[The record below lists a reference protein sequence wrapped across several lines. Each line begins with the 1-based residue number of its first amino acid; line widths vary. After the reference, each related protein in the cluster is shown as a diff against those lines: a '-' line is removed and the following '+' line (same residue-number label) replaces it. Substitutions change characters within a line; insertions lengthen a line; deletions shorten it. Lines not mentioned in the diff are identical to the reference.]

1 MLQRRLFC
9 TIAEANLH
17 PNSNAVQNCGKWGI
31 KQVTKSNFSESL
43 DEIGARIAD
52 SDFIAVSLQTT
63 GAYSS
68 PWKRHLPFD
77 TAEIGYLKARHAAE
91 RFQILQFAVCPFSFR
106 ASKVIAH
113 PYNFHLFPRDE
124 LKVGLPS
131 YSFSCQPSY
140 LVSLA
145 REGFDFNACI
155 ADGISYLSRAQ
166 ELAAKDHIR
175 NPSAPSCT
183 ILSPPSRSVADSI
196 FVERIKSRVK
206 HWIDACNDLGKK
218 PEDVL
223 ISSLRRMISAIEVH
237 GSRPC
242 LNIDTCSQRQVN
254 LVLETL
260 KDFVDVVPLLI
271 PANGSGIQTVRAIL
285 TSSQEDKDLFENEL
299 QDIGKEH
306 NKRIRGF
313 REVVELIA
321 SSQKPVVAHNSMNDF
336 TFIHS
341 KFLAPLPSTLDE
353 FRNSLGSVFPHILD
367 VKHLIKELGFQKNLN
382 NIYVATSYL
391 NSRFF
396 APVQVESTHQ
406 AMSTDAD
413 KVRSQGHSVVKISEL
428 FAKLCFILK
437 IDPKTLGAI
446 EEGHPHLPPALKC
459 YANMFDSC
467 STSYQGSTNEEEEEV
482 RLWAKRR
489 ERVSSKNMVFLWG
502 FQSGISTGQ
511 LKRLLHGKHEVFAG
525 EYDVRLVDDSCA
537 VVVFRNPGFSE
548 ALLEA
553 MDDLGEGCSS
563 SSLKEMVSEG
573 IRAARYDVYVKVCK
587 LELWKPNL
595 ADSLD
600 LALEEDESED
610 LSGMHND
617 EMIYLDDL

>member
-1 MLQRRLFC
+1 MSSDKTTSVHVTALDGLVNVNSLFTVAVFVGLSIATQGQKSLEERTACDAGIDKVRGLVVYEVVSFSFFLFSSLVAQGLKLAINLLTRDDTDEAIKAHVNTKALKFGMLGCAGGSMLGCLFLMMSMVRVIEIRLGVLSCGSKSSYNSVVALVSLRRLFC

-17 PNSNAVQNCGKWGI
+17 PSSNAVQNCGKWGI

-113 PYNFHLFPRDE
+113 P
-124 LKVGLPS
+124 
-131 YSFSCQPSY
+131 
-140 LVSLA
+140 
-145 REGFDFNACI
+145 
-155 ADGISYLSRAQ
+155 AQ
-166 ELAAKDHIR
+166 ELAAKDHFR

-306 NKRIRGF
+306 NKRTRGF

-321 SSQKPVVAHNSMNDF
+321 SSQKPVVAHYSMNDF

-353 FRNSLGSVFPHILD
+353 FRNSLGSVFAHILD
-367 VKHLIKELGFQKNLN
+367 VKHLSKELGFHKNLN
-382 NIYVATSYL
+382 NVYVATSYL
-391 NSRFF
+391 NSSPLHFL
-396 APVQVESTHQ
+396 AQIPKMAKSPVAKNKYGEV
-406 AMSTDAD
+406 
-413 KVRSQGHSVVKISEL
+413 SQFMEPISRVP
-428 FAKLCFILK
+428 I
-437 IDPKTLGAI
+437 IDRK
-446 EEGHPHLPPALKC
+446 
-459 YANMFDSC
+459 
-467 STSYQGSTNEEEEEV
+467 
-482 RLWAKRR
+482 
-489 ERVSSKNMVFLWG
+489 
-502 FQSGISTGQ
+502 
-511 LKRLLHGKHEVFAG
+511 
-525 EYDVRLVDDSCA
+525 
-537 VVVFRNPGFSE
+537 FR
-548 ALLEA
+548 
-553 MDDLGEGCSS
+553 
-563 SSLKEMVSEG
+563 
-573 IRAARYDVYVKVCK
+573 
-587 LELWKPNL
+587 
-595 ADSLD
+595 
-600 LALEEDESED
+600 
-610 LSGMHND
+610 
-617 EMIYLDDL
+617 

>member
-1 MLQRRLFC
+1 
-9 TIAEANLH
+9 
-17 PNSNAVQNCGKWGI
+17 
-31 KQVTKSNFSESL
+31 
-43 DEIGARIAD
+43 
-52 SDFIAVSLQTT
+52 
-63 GAYSS
+63 
-68 PWKRHLPFD
+68 
-77 TAEIGYLKARHAAE
+77 
-91 RFQILQFAVCPFSFR
+91 
-106 ASKVIAH
+106 
-113 PYNFHLFPRDE
+113 
-124 LKVGLPS
+124 
-131 YSFSCQPSY
+131 
-140 LVSLA
+140 
-145 REGFDFNACI
+145 
-155 ADGISYLSRAQ
+155 
-166 ELAAKDHIR
+166 
-175 NPSAPSCT
+175 
-183 ILSPPSRSVADSI
+183 
-196 FVERIKSRVK
+196 
-206 HWIDACNDLGKK
+206 
-218 PEDVL
+218 
-223 ISSLRRMISAIEVH
+223 MISAIEVH

-254 LVLETL
+254 LVL
-260 KDFVDVVPLLI
+260 
-271 PANGSGIQTVRAIL
+271 
-285 TSSQEDKDLFENEL
+285 ENEL

-382 NIYVATSYL
+382 NVYVATSYL

-396 APVQVESTHQ
+396 APVQVESAHQ

-413 KVRSQGHSVVKISEL
+413 KIRSQGHSVVKISEL

-437 IDPKTLGAI
+437 IDPKTPRAI

-537 VVVFRNPGFSE
+537 VVVFWNPGFSE

-553 MDDLGEGCSS
+553 MDALGEGCSS

-573 IRAARYDVYVKVCK
+573 IRAASYDAYVKVCK
-587 LELWKPNL
+587 LELWKPSL

-610 LSGMHND
+610 LSVMHND